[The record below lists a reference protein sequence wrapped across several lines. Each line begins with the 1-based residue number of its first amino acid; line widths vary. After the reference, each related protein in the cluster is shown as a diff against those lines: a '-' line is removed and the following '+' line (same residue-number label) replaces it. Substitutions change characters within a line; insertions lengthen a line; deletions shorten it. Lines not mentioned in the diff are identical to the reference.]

1 MTNTKQPTQLDIFR
15 EMNARQGLDADKL
28 KDLYRLKRGAA
39 GEKMVLDYLDEF
51 GQENWQIRTN
61 LWLYEYGLFEI
72 DLLLLTQTEVYIFEI
87 KNYNGNFKY
96 VDSQCYF
103 SDDVISQNPIS
114 QTQRAKV
121 NLQNILNAGGMR
133 VDVKGVLLFTGK
145 HSDIDIQDSVNGID
159 ILTINQFRKLIYSI
173 SADEKRNLNNG
184 ASVLYR
190 QKILRIIDSAER
202 KSPYQAQPLSAL
214 EQTNLRRGIK
224 CAQCASFNLNT
235 TRSYIICNCGVHE
248 PREMAIV
255 RTICEYGIINF
266 DKDLVA
272 SEVFYFFGGDVSQS
286 TVERYLKHYFIKI
299 EHKSRLIYMNPST
312 RFEQII
318 NQFTFSKK
326 RYLVF

>member
-28 KDLYRLKRGAA
+28 KDLYRLKRGAS

-72 DLLLLTQTEVYIFEI
+72 DLLLLTQTDIYIFEI
-87 KNYNGNFKY
+87 KNYNGDFKY
-96 VDSQCYF
+96 LDSQCYF
-103 SDDVISQNPIS
+103 SDDVISHNPIS

-121 NLQNILNAGGMR
+121 NLQNVLSAGGMR

-173 SADEKRNLNNG
+173 SADEKRNLDNDT
-184 ASVLYR
+184 SVLYR
-190 QKILRIIDSAER
+190 QKILRIIDKAER
-202 KSPYQAQPLSAL
+202 KSPYQPQPLSTL
-214 EQTNLRRGIK
+214 EQRNLRRGIK
-224 CAQCASFNLNT
+224 CAKCASFNFNT
-235 TRSYIICNCGVHE
+235 TRSYIICNCGLHE

-286 TVERYLKHYFIKI
+286 TISRYLKHYFIKS
-299 EHKSRLIYMNPST
+299 EHKSRLVYINPAT
-312 RFEQII
+312 KFEQII
-318 NQFTFSKK
+318 NQFTFNKK